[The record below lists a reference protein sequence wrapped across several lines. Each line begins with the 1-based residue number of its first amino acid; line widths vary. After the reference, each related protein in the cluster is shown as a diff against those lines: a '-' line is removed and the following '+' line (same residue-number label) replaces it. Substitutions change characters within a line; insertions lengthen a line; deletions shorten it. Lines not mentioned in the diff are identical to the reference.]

1 MGDARRNVSTSRT
14 GGMMKDRTVKTLSK
28 LHAMAYRVTGGMI
41 GRRLVDNDML
51 LLTTRGALTGSDHTV
66 PLLYLRDEGRLVVV
80 ASYGGRPD
88 HPHWYRNL
96 VAHPE
101 ATVRIGRT
109 IASVTASTMEAT
121 DRARWWPGVVE
132 AFGGYA
138 TYQSRTEREI
148 PLVWLDRNR
157 SDS

>member
-1 MGDARRNVSTSRT
+1 ML
-14 GGMMKDRTVKTLSK
+14 DRTVRTLSR
-28 LHAMAYRVTGGMI
+28 LHAIVYRATGGMI

-51 LLTTRGALTGSDHTV
+51 LLTTKGALTGSEHTV
-66 PLLYLRDEGRLVVV
+66 PLLFLRDDDRLVVV

-88 HPHWYRNL
+88 HPQWYRNL

-109 IASVTASTMEAT
+109 LANVSASTMGAT
-121 DRARWWPGVVE
+121 DRARWWPRVVE
-132 AFGGYA
+132 AFGDYA

-148 PLVWLDRNR
+148 PLVWLDPGVPA
-157 SDS
+157 

>member
-1 MGDARRNVSTSRT
+1 ML
-14 GGMMKDRTVKTLSK
+14 DRTVRTLSR
-28 LHAMAYRVTGGMI
+28 LHAIVYRATGGMI

-51 LLTTRGALTGSDHTV
+51 LLTTKGALTGSDHTV
-66 PLLYLRDEGRLVVV
+66 PLLFLRDDDRLVVV

-88 HPHWYRNL
+88 HPQWYRNL

-109 IASVTASTMEAT
+109 LANVSASTMGAT
-121 DRARWWPGVVE
+121 DRARWWPRVVE
-132 AFGGYA
+132 AFGDYA

-148 PLVWLDRNR
+148 PLVWLDPGVPA
-157 SDS
+157 